1 MSRARSFSGLRW
13 WATAVIVLLVITVL
27 ILPISVG
34 SKIWLVAMLAF
45 AAVFTV
51 LEVGAKGRILA
62 ALMIGLLALYL
73 ALAFHRAVLL
83 LGTGGW
89 LPTLLGVA
97 MLVIPAVG
105 TWAMVREIVFGARTE
120 RLGRELAARGELPA
134 DDLPRTP
141 SGRYVRAAADEH
153 FDVVRREVEAF
164 PADWGGWYRLSLAYS
179 ASGDGRRARRSMR
192 TAIAL
197 HRGTNP
203 ETVLARSGR

>member
-1 MSRARSFSGLRW
+1 MSRTRSFSGLRW
-13 WATAVIVLLVITVL
+13 WVAAVIVLLVLTVL
-27 ILPISVG
+27 ILPISAG

-62 ALMIGLLALYL
+62 ALMIALLALYL

-105 TWAMVREIVFGARTE
+105 TWALVREIVFGARTE

-153 FDVVRREVEAF
+153 FDVVRREVEAE
-164 PADWGGWYRLSLAYS
+164 PTEWGGWYRLSLAYS
-179 ASGDGRRARRSMR
+179 ASGDSRRARGAMR

-197 HRGTNP
+197 RRGTDP